1 MELIKMVRGTSE
13 IEEIKEKNDSI
24 DEFNRIHTLYNE
36 K

>member
-13 IEEIKEKNDSI
+13 IYELKEKNDSME
-24 DEFNRIHTLYNE
+24 EFNRIHTLYNE